1 MSSSE
6 VLPTRDKGSLGLWDF
21 GRELLWLAASVLS
34 LSRDRATTSVFT
46 ELTNCE
52 VMLEGR

>member
-6 VLPTRDKGSLGLWDF
+6 VLPTRDEGSLGLWDF